1 METMPPGWIRFGALT
16 PWQRLTL
23 SGWVLMPFLFI
34 PLMFGANLL
43 FSVGFRRGGY
53 WGVVASLLV
62 VALVNV
68 ARIVVHSARHPAP
81 WVNLEMNELRSGTKT
96 VPLASIDNAVL
107 VAAGSAKFASLVL
120 QLRSGKTTITNV
132 YIRQRSTIVLSE
144 RDRPVFAETLRRTAI
159 AMPCNPDDPKGRFSR
174 YNFPGHVDKETAI
187 DLVLNTPKAGEP
199 LPIST

>member
-1 METMPPGWIRFGALT
+1 METMPSDWIRFGLLT
-16 PWQRLTL
+16 PWQRLTV

-34 PLMFGANLL
+34 PLMFGANLV

-62 VALVNV
+62 VALVGI
-68 ARIVVHSARHPAP
+68 AMIVVHSARHPAP
-81 WVNLEMNELRSGTKT
+81 WVNLDTNELRSGTKT
-96 VPLASIDNAVL
+96 VPLASIDNALLIAV
-107 VAAGSAKFASLVL
+107 GSAKSASLVL

-132 YIRQRSTIVLSE
+132 YIRQRSAIVLTE
-144 RDRPVFAETLRRTAI
+144 RDRPVFAETLRRSAI
-159 AMPCNPDDPKGRFSR
+159 AMPYNAVDPKGRFSR

-187 DLVLNTPKAGEP
+187 DLVLNTPKAGAA